1 MPKDNLTM
9 NTKTNPASLE
19 SVKNP
24 KIPKAVMKTPPAPK
38 KSVGMAPKAADK
50 VVTSNSA
57 PGSSFGAGRKLGN
70 HFSNS

>member
-1 MPKDNLTM
+1 
-9 NTKTNPASLE
+9 
-19 SVKNP
+19 
-24 KIPKAVMKTPPAPK
+24 
-38 KSVGMAPKAADK
+38 MAPKAADK